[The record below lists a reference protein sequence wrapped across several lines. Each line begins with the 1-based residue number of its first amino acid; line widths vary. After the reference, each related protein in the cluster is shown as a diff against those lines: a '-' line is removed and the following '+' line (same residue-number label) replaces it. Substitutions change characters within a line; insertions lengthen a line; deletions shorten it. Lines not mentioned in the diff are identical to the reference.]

1 MTFFYLS
8 TVDVLLQMVSVL
20 QAWVFSR
27 KTIPSEQGKQP
38 WWGAHSTIIDLHKM
52 GLEINI

>member
-8 TVDVLLQMVSVL
+8 AVDVLLQIVSVL